1 MVISP
6 SEVELCNPPS
16 KGREI
21 SGDIAQTNR
30 LASAAAAAAAAASAA
45 SAAARKGQV
54 GVKKIHGRGFFSL
67 PPAERTHPIYSLRR
81 GGEDKK
87 CSSSAIASSRKCKCV
102 CCTEGIISP
111 RLSRRGHFSTPRYCT
126 YSSTA
131 KGRVCDDCAPPPS
144 ISSSPEAQTQ
154 MGL

>member
-30 LASAAAAAAAAASAA
+30 LASAAAAAAAAA
-45 SAAARKGQV
+45 RRGQV
-54 GVKKIHGRGFFSL
+54 GKKIHGRGFFSL
-67 PPAERTHPIYSLRR
+67 PLAERTHSIYSRLR